1 MNTNALAAVSATNED
16 LLKLLLIIL
25 FGVGLLAL
33 GRWSSRL
40 GAGTPDHPSNIPT
53 PDASEVAP
61 EYVAAPRTCA
71 PGPEEVAASFPFDP
85 SLGKIRITKF
95 FFKKSDAIPAPENP
109 RVFADE
115 LYVELYDPDSGHKW
129 WQSYFVATPEGLAN
143 VLRDRSWKFLYA
155 PQTLVLRQY
164 DLEEI
169 RRAVVSR
176 IKADHDFFSDSQDSA
191 EESL

>member
-1 MNTNALAAVSATNED
+1 MSDAAQITFLPTQLVDPFQCRLGDELCSPPNAELSGVRCTRSLTTTMNTNALSAVSATNED

-53 PDASEVAP
+53 PDASEAAP
-61 EYVAAPRTCA
+61 EYVAAPCTYA

-95 FFKKSDAIPAPENP
+95 FFKKSDAI
-109 RVFADE
+109 
-115 LYVELYDPDSGHKW
+115 
-129 WQSYFVATPEGLAN
+129 
-143 VLRDRSWKFLYA
+143 
-155 PQTLVLRQY
+155 
-164 DLEEI
+164 
-169 RRAVVSR
+169 RRAMLFRLQR
-176 IKADHDFFSDSQDSA
+176 IHAFLPTSCTWSFMIQIPGTNGHNPTS
-191 EESL
+191 